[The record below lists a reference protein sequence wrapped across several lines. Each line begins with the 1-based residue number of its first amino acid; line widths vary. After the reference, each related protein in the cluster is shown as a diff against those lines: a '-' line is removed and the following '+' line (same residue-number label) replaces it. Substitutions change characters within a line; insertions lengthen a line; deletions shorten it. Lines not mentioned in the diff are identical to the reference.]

1 MKVFDCQDMPDD
13 IKNTFFDQNECG
25 NDCLVYYTVNW
36 LRQAQQED
44 AEMELNYE
52 LSEEERLEEKDEILK
67 AKMLDDWFIENGALN
82 DEQIIVSHW
91 W

>member
-13 IKNTFFDQNECG
+13 IMKIFFDQNECG

-36 LRQAQQED
+36 LRQAEQED
-44 AEMELNYE
+44 VEMGLTYE
-52 LSEEERLEEKDEILK
+52 LSEEEKLEELK

-82 DEQIIVSHW
+82 DERIVVSHW